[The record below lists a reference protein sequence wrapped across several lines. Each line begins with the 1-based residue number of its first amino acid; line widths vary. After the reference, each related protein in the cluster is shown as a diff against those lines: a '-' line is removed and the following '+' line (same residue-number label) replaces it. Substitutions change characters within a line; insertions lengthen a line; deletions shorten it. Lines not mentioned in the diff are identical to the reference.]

1 MNPIL
6 PPYSQEAEMAVISTL
21 IEDCSLMNKI
31 EFLKADDFYM
41 MPHKLMFEL
50 FTSEVSKGEMF
61 DLNLLADKITDE
73 MGGIAYFVDIG
84 KTKTAKGAI
93 VSYARKVV
101 DLSIRRKSMA
111 AYQQGIEDL
120 ANTSTNFV
128 DEINKVSSEVDGSMC
143 RLNQSDSLDVQTLIE
158 QSADEMER
166 SLQGAR
172 TGVSTGIQEVDE
184 RLGYQ
189 MLAIGEVTIL
199 GAPSKNGKT
208 LFANT
213 IAARCDLLDGECAH
227 IFSIEMP
234 ALGMFNGIVS
244 AISGV
249 PANFYARQSYYSKV
263 MPNKYDEWMA
273 RWGKAAHELRESG
286 KITIDGRK
294 DVTMAYI
301 CSEMRKQS
309 QLAQNEGRKL
319 RVVFIDHA
327 HRISYDCSK
336 KPMTYAMGDDVRM
349 LKNTAA
355 DLGVAVVLLC
365 QLNENSKDRDPT
377 SYDILDTSRIRHEM
391 QAFIGLRLF
400 REGGNTYFGIYG
412 HDPRY
417 ADHETKFHPA
427 YMWMDNGV
435 IKSLPE
441 HNKHWAPS
449 PVEQQN

>member
-1 MNPIL
+1 MNL
-6 PPYSQEAEMAVISTL
+6 LAPPYSQEAEMAVIGSL
-21 IEDCSLMNKI
+21 LEDCSLLGRI
-31 EFLKADDFYM
+31 EFLSSDDFFM
-41 MPHKLMFEL
+41 LPHRLIFNIFLEE
-50 FTSEVSKGEMF
+50 SAKGNSF
-61 DLNLLADKITDE
+61 DLNLISDKITDD
-73 MGGIAYFVDIG
+73 MGGTGYFVDIW
-84 KTKTAKGAI
+84 KQKRSVANV

-101 DLSIRRKSMA
+101 DLAIRRKSMA

-120 ANTSTNFV
+120 ANTNTNFV
-128 DEINKVSSEVDGSMC
+128 DEINKVAGEVDKSVC
-143 RLNQSDSLDVQTLIE
+143 RLNQNDSLDVETLIE
-158 QSADEMER
+158 QSVDEMER
-166 SLQGAR
+166 SLSEVR
-172 TGVSTGIQEVDE
+172 TGISSGIPEVDE

-189 MLAIGEVTIL
+189 KLAIGEVTIV

-213 IAARCDLLDGECAH
+213 IAARCDLFDGESAH

-244 AISGV
+244 AIAGV
-249 PANFYARQSYYSKV
+249 PSNFYVRQAYYSKTL
-263 MPNKYDEWMA
+263 PDKYDEWMA
-273 RWGKAAHELRESG
+273 KWGTAAQELREKS

-294 DVTMAYI
+294 DVTMQYI

-309 QLAQNEGRKL
+309 QLAQNKGNKL

-349 LKNTAA
+349 LKNTAS
-355 DLGVAVVLLC
+355 DLGIAVVLLC
-365 QLNENSKDRDPT
+365 QLNENSKDREPT

-400 REGGNTYFGIYG
+400 REGGGTYFGVYG

-427 YMWMDNGV
+427 YMWLDNGV
-435 IKSLPE
+435 VKSLPE
-441 HNKHWAPS
+441 HNKHWTPK
-449 PVEQQN
+449 PVEQQ

>member
-1 MNPIL
+1 MNL
-6 PPYSQEAEMAVISTL
+6 VTPPYSQESEMAVIGSL
-21 IEDCSLMNKI
+21 LEDCSLLGRI
-31 EFLKADDFYM
+31 EFLSSDDFYM
-41 MPHKLMFEL
+41 LPHRLIFNIFLE
-50 FTSEVSKGEMF
+50 EHAKGNSF
-61 DLNLLADKITDE
+61 DLNLISDKITDD
-73 MGGIAYFVDIG
+73 MGGTGYFVDIW
-84 KTKTAKGAI
+84 KQKRSVANV

-111 AYQQGIEDL
+111 AYQKGIEDL
-120 ANTSTNFV
+120 ANTNTNFV
-128 DEINKVSSEVDGSMC
+128 DEINKIAGEVDKSVC
-143 RLNQSDSLDVQTLIE
+143 RLNQNDSLDVDTLID
-158 QSADEMER
+158 QSVDEMEK
-166 SLQGAR
+166 SLLEVR
-172 TGVSTGIQEVDE
+172 TGISSGIPEVDE

-189 MLAIGEVTIL
+189 MLAIGEVTIV

-213 IAARCDLLDGECAH
+213 IAARCDLLEGESAH

-244 AISGV
+244 AIAGV
-249 PANFYARQSYYSKV
+249 PSNFYVRQAYYSKAL
-263 MPNKYDEWMA
+263 PGKYDEWMA
-273 RWGKAAHELRESG
+273 KWGAAAQELREKS

-294 DVTMAYI
+294 DVTMQYI

-309 QLAQNEGRKL
+309 QLAQNNGKKL
-319 RVVFIDHA
+319 RIVFIDHA

-349 LKNTAA
+349 LKNTAS
-355 DLGVAVVLLC
+355 DLGIAVVLLC

-400 REGGNTYFGIYG
+400 RESGGTYFGVYG

-435 IKSLPE
+435 VKSLPE
-441 HNKHWAPS
+441 HNKHWTPS
-449 PVEQQN
+449 VTEQQ

>member
-31 EFLKADDFYM
+31 EFLTADDFYM
-41 MPHKLMFEL
+41 MPHRLMFEL
-50 FTSEVSKGEMF
+50 FTAEAAKGEVF

-84 KTKTAKGAI
+84 KTKVAKGSV

-101 DLSIRRKSMA
+101 DLAIRRKSIA

-120 ANTSTNFV
+120 ADTNTNFV
-128 DEINKVSSEVDGSMC
+128 DEINKVSGEVDKSIC
-143 RLNQSDSLDVQTLIE
+143 RLNQNDSLDVETLID
-158 QSADEMER
+158 QSVDEMER
-166 SLQGAR
+166 SLLEVR
-172 TGVSTGIQEVDE
+172 TGISSGIPEVDE

-189 MLAIGEVTIL
+189 MLAIGEVTIV

-213 IAARCDLLDGECAH
+213 IAARCDLLEGESAH

-244 AISGV
+244 AIAGV
-249 PANFYARQSYYSKV
+249 PSNFYVRQAYYSKAL
-263 MPNKYDEWMA
+263 PGKYDEWMA
-273 RWGKAAHELRESG
+273 KWGSAAQELREKS

-294 DVTMAYI
+294 DVTMNYI

-309 QLAQNEGRKL
+309 QLAQNNGKKL

-349 LKNTAA
+349 LKNTAS
-355 DLGVAVVLLC
+355 DLGIAVVLLC

-400 REGGNTYFGIYG
+400 REGGGTYFGVYG

-435 IKSLPE
+435 VKSLPE
-441 HNKHWAPS
+441 HNKHWTPS
-449 PVEQQN
+449 VTEQQ

>member
-21 IEDCSLMNKI
+21 IEDCSLMSKI
-31 EFLKADDFYM
+31 EFLNADDFYM
-41 MPHKLMFEL
+41 RPHRLMFEL
-50 FTSEVSKGEMF
+50 FTSEASKGEMF
-61 DLNLLADKITDE
+61 DLSLLADKITDE

-101 DLSIRRKSMA
+101 DLAIRRKSIA

-120 ANTSTNFV
+120 ANTNTNFV
-128 DEINKVSSEVDGSMC
+128 DEINKISTEVDESVC

-166 SLQGAR
+166 SLQEAR
-172 TGVSTGIQEVDE
+172 TGVSSGIKEVDE

-213 IAARCDLLDGECAH
+213 IAARCELIEGECAH
-227 IFSIEMP
+227 IYSIEMP

-249 PANFYARQSYYSKV
+249 PANFYARQAYYSKV
-263 MPNKYDEWMA
+263 MPAKYDEWMG

-301 CSEMRKQS
+301 CSDMRKQS
-309 QLAQNEGRKL
+309 QLAQNKGQKL

-327 HRISYDCSK
+327 HRITYDCSK

-355 DLGVAVVLLC
+355 DLGIAVVLLC
-365 QLNENSKDRDPT
+365 QLNENSKDREPT

-400 REGGNTYFGIYG
+400 RENGETYFGIYN

-435 IKSLPE
+435 VKSLPE
-441 HNKHWAPS
+441 HNKHWTPS
-449 PVEQQN
+449 ETNES